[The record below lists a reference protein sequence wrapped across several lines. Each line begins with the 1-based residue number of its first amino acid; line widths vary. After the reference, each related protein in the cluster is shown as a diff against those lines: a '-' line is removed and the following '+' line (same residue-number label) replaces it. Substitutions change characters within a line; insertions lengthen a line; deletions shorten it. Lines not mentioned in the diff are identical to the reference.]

1 MTTPAEVA
9 KAIEA
14 DLRTLSGAYTPALR
28 DLRKGW
34 TTKLKPAPAADVI
47 EIALALAATR
57 PQETKWIA
65 YELVRHHRGA
75 YDAVSQA
82 QLEAFA
88 SELASWYSVDAFGT
102 ILLGPLWAKGRVGDD
117 LIDRWAASPS
127 RWLRRSALVA
137 TVGLN
142 ARGHGP
148 QGDAARTLKICRAL
162 AADRDDMVEKALS
175 WALRFL
181 SQRDRPAVVKFME
194 EWDGNLPSRVRRE
207 VRTKLT
213 TGKKNARASER

>member
-1 MTTPAEVA
+1 MKPADVA

-14 DLRTLSGAYTPALR
+14 DLRGLQGAYTPALR

-34 TTKLKPAPAADVI
+34 TAKLKPEQAGEVI
-47 EIALALAATR
+47 EIALGLAASR

-75 YDAVSQA
+75 YDQISQA

-88 SELASWYSVDAFGT
+88 SELASWYAVDAFGT
-102 ILLGPLWAKGRVGDD
+102 ILLGPLWAKGRVGDE

-127 RWLRRSALVA
+127 RWLRRAALVA

-148 QGDAARTLKICRAL
+148 DGDAARTLKICRAL

-181 SQRDRPAVVKFME
+181 SQRDRPAVAAFME
-194 EWDGNLPSRVRRE
+194 DQGENLPARVRRE